1 MNGEEFEKFDVTG
14 EGFEAFDVT
23 AEPEPEAEVSIEAL
37 GGLSESEDEL
47 RSVSQARDELE
58 KRLMLDP
65 GEAAFAAAEEGAAR
79 GLEADPSATLAAA
92 LWPFSDG
99 DQSRS
104 RAGSTRI
111 HQISYR
117 YRLAAAPC

>member
-65 GEAAFAAAEEGAAR
+65 GEAAFAAAEEGAA
-79 GLEADPSATLAAA
+79 GYGNVVGVGMGEKEV
-92 LWPFSDG
+92 
-99 DQSRS
+99 
-104 RAGSTRI
+104 
-111 HQISYR
+111 SY
-117 YRLAAAPC
+117 